1 VFQRLG
7 ASRLYEYASDGDS
20 AGWCALLLG
29 LGEKADADSLGVPAS
44 LRDTRGHYLFAP
56 VRPRLATQADVDL
69 LCQTVRQY
77 LDRAFG
83 PRTPLWR
90 FARACLW
97 IPRFE
102 QECLPVFGEP
112 LETYAFAFAG
122 LGSLYALQTD
132 YVPGLCGELFLT
144 APKLTRVS
152 ATETALTLV
161 DHPGA
166 HRLRFASPRHPNAA
180 PTVAPE
186 QVSIDI
192 GGPYGGCLRA
202 AGVVPLA
209 RTLPAFGAGVRYAH
223 GPGES
228 PVARTYPVLVPSGA
242 PVLPYHGTFDP
253 LDLFN
258 DGPAT
263 DVAGGL
269 LRTAFSLAPGT
280 TAGAPPVLASW
291 LRRHNGRALRLTPL
305 SGPGVP
311 SADGGPGAYDAA
323 LVLQPCGTGA
333 SPAAYLAPAGDWGVV
348 ADDLAP
354 EPLELLLGA
363 SALET
368 LRLRPWTRGGVF
380 DRLRFVPGRPA
391 YSSGFPYP
399 AVALDS
405 VPAGELLDGRERT
418 AWVTAVPGDGT
429 PVTYR
434 SQPEG
439 GQLYASGPGGTPV
452 LDFLPTGVALPPAPG
467 FAMPIAPLA
476 GATGPG
482 PTPGEPGELGA
493 WESQVFAPAR
503 RAQVRSWGRAAGR
516 VPPLAAPG
524 DGDAP
529 VVATTPQGFLAVLD
543 GGAYRS
549 VTLARSTA
557 GDVAFLNPDAELAAL
572 LTANQLFAVVT
583 NPAHLGATG
592 AAGGPTDAPAFL
604 NAVEMAGW
612 TFRADV
618 GRGSTAT
625 DYRNVLVLK
634 FCQGSLADRVANPAK
649 WTDADDFSLLADSG
663 DRATALNGLS
673 GWLQDF
679 VAAAAAASRAGDT
692 LYDEFA
698 RIAASDTWQGVLVL
712 QADVEP
718 AGLPEQLRGLAA
730 GIDADRFLAHHI
742 GITVTP
748 VGVGDTDGGIGVTGP
763 SSLFGLLDY
772 QHPQYR
778 RNTLGGAD
786 PDLPVPLPTDGPYG
800 FDVLRLQARF
810 QNAAL
815 ADFASRVQLTVGELF
830 GSRVAGAY
838 DARGRAPAT
847 AVVLRGDYQ
856 RQGDTAAYVFHG
868 RHTTV
873 FALDSNVLT
882 SVAVDR
888 VQLDT
893 LTADAGQDLLRSR
906 FLCWGKLDF
915 AALAASDGSPLDV
928 LSFGSGPG
936 TAPTDRNRGLA
947 FSGLAVEL
955 NSPAATPAA
964 VSYTFDATRVA
975 LDVSTS
981 TARADSLVPGLA
993 LQIDALVAESGER
1006 TPADLGYLPVTLNVP
1021 AMPLTGPWYGVVHKV
1036 TMGTPGA
1043 LVAKAGFDARLLLAW
1058 SADGSARSREYPV
1071 HAGLHLPGTAPGA
1084 RTLSVQGVL
1093 KLSFDGA
1100 ALTCDPVAGDPQRR
1114 AFVLRLSN
1122 LGLKILGFAKLPP
1135 DASIGFFLFG
1145 DPQGTGSLGWYAA
1158 YRKASAAAPPAALP
1172 SAGTGPVRHQD
1183 RDQGER

>member
-1 VFQRLG
+1 MFQRLG
-7 ASRLYEYASDGDS
+7 ASRLYEYTSDGDS

-29 LGEKADADSLGVPAS
+29 LGEKAAADSLGVPAS

-69 LCQTVRQY
+69 LCRTVRQY
-77 LDRAFG
+77 LDRVFG

-97 IPRFE
+97 VPRFE
-102 QECLPVFGEP
+102 EGRLPVFGEP
-112 LETYAFAFAG
+112 LEAYALAFAG
-122 LGSLYALQTD
+122 IGSLYALQTD
-132 YVPGLCGELFLT
+132 YVPGLCGQFFLT
-144 APKLTRVS
+144 VPKLTRVS

-166 HRLRFASPRHPNAA
+166 HRLRYASPRHPNAA
-180 PTVAPE
+180 PTVEPE

-192 GGPYGGCLRA
+192 GGPHGGCLRA
-202 AGVVPLA
+202 AGVIPLA
-209 RTLPAFGAGVRYAH
+209 RTLPAFDAGVRYAH
-223 GPGES
+223 GPDGS
-228 PVARTYPVLVPSGA
+228 PVARTYPVLVSSGA
-242 PVLPYHGTFDP
+242 PVLPYNGTFDP

-263 DVAGGL
+263 DVAGGR

-280 TAGAPPVLASW
+280 TDGTPPVLASW

-305 SGPGVP
+305 RGPAVP
-311 SADGGPGAYDAA
+311 AAGGGPGAYDAA
-323 LVLQPCGTGA
+323 LVLQPCGTAA
-333 SPAAYLAPAGDWGVV
+333 SPEAYLALAGDWGVV
-348 ADDLAP
+348 ADDPAT
-354 EPLELLLGA
+354 ESLELLLGA

-368 LRLRPWTRGGVF
+368 LRLRPWTPGGVF

-399 AVALDS
+399 AVALDAAA
-405 VPAGELLDGRERT
+405 VGELLDGRERT
-418 AWVTAVPGDGT
+418 AWVTAVSGDST

-439 GQLYASGPGGTPV
+439 GQLYASGTGGTPV
-452 LDFLPTGVALPPAPG
+452 LDFLPTGVALPSAPG
-467 FAMPIAPLA
+467 FAMPVAPLA

-503 RAQVRSWGRAAGR
+503 RAQVRSRRPAAGR
-516 VPPLAAPG
+516 VPLLAAPG
-524 DGDAP
+524 GGDSDAP
-529 VVATTPQGFLAVLD
+529 ILATTPQGFLAVLD

-557 GDVAFLNPDAELAAL
+557 GDVAFLNPDAELTAL

-583 NPAHLGATG
+583 NPAHLGAIG
-592 AAGGPTDAPAFL
+592 AADGPPGAPAFL
-604 NAVEMAGW
+604 DAVEMAGW

-649 WTDADDFSLLADSG
+649 WTDADDFSVLADSG
-663 DRATALNGLS
+663 DRTTALNGLS
-673 GWLQDF
+673 RWLQDF
-679 VAAAAAASRAGDT
+679 VAAAAAASRAGET

-698 RIAASDTWQGVLVL
+698 RIAASETWQGVLVL
-712 QADVEP
+712 RADVAP
-718 AGLPEQLRGLAA
+718 SGLPDQLRGLAA
-730 GIDADRFLAHHI
+730 GIDADRFLAHHV

-748 VGVGDTDGGIGVTGP
+748 VGAGDTDGPIRVTGP

-786 PDLPVPLPTDGPYG
+786 PDLPVPLPTGGPYG

-815 ADFASRVQLTVGELF
+815 TDFASCVQLTVGELF
-830 GSRVAGAY
+830 GSRVVGAY
-838 DARGRAPAT
+838 DAHGRVPAT
-847 AVVLRGDYQ
+847 AVVLRGDCQ
-856 RQGDTAAYVFHG
+856 RQGDTVAYVFQG

-873 FALDSNVLT
+873 FELDSNILT
-882 SVAVDR
+882 SIAVDR

-893 LTADAGQDLLRSR
+893 LNAGDGQDLLRSR
-906 FLCWGKLDF
+906 FLCWGTLDF
-915 AALAASDGSPLDV
+915 AALAAGAGSPLDV
-928 LSFGSGPG
+928 LSFGSAPG
-936 TAPTDRNRGLA
+936 TPATDRNRGLA
-947 FSGLAVEL
+947 FSGLAIEL
-955 NSPAATPAA
+955 SSPAATPGA
-964 VSYTFDATRVA
+964 VSCTFDATRVA

-993 LQIDALVAESGER
+993 LQIDAFVAESGER
-1006 TPADLGYLPVTLNVP
+1006 TPADLGYLPVTLDVP
-1021 AMPLTGPWYGVVHKV
+1021 ARPLTGRWYGVVHKV

-1058 SADGSARSREYPV
+1058 SADGTARSREYPV

-1122 LGLKILGFAKLPP
+1122 LGLKVLGFAKLPP

-1158 YRKASAAAPPAALP
+1158 YRKPPAASPPAALP
-1172 SAGTGPVRHQD
+1172 PAGTGPVRQ
-1183 RDQGER
+1183 